1 MGNFFIRGCS
11 ELCDVDFDEFNLLF
25 LSNGIVLR
33 FCHGISKNQKNKHN
47 PIFYRLALAY
57 S

>member
-25 LSNGIVLR
+25 LSNGVVLR